1 MTKIFVATGFV
12 LTLSLSAFSVFAQ
25 TDSRDDILKKIEA
38 KRAELAT
45 LEKQFLSP
53 SEEDRASHAEFL
65 NQPDTGLIRLL
76 PREKYDTANLKEEK
90 KSITIPGGGA
100 YYSFARLTHE
110 YGYGSDI
117 ELAQGMLISG
127 FTGGHSGL
135 LIDLGDIPLETVSL
149 EMPAGRELAKLS
161 NKKLSQSQVPLKLNS
176 TYLLRS
182 VDSTPSDVL
191 VTFKVVRIDSDE
203 SAIILWKLL
212 KKSPV
217 SPGAGNN

>member
-1 MTKIFVATGFV
+1 MTKIFVALGFV

-25 TDSRDDILKKIEA
+25 TESRDDILKKIES

-53 SEEDRASHAEFL
+53 SEEDQARHAEFL

-76 PREKYDTANLKEEK
+76 PREKYDTATFKENK
-90 KSITIPGGGA
+90 KSITLRGGGA
-100 YYSFARLTHE
+100 YYSFVRLTHE

-117 ELAQGMLISG
+117 ELANGMLISG
-127 FTGGHSGL
+127 FTGGHSRS
-135 LIDLGDIPLETVSL
+135 LINLGDIPLETVSL
-149 EMPAGRELAKLS
+149 ETPAAKELANVS
-161 NKKLSQSQVPLKLNS
+161 NKKSSQSQVPLKLNS

-182 VDSTPSDVL
+182 VDSAPSDIL
-191 VTFKVVRIDSDE
+191 VAFKVVRIDSDE

-217 SPGAGNN
+217 TQGARNN